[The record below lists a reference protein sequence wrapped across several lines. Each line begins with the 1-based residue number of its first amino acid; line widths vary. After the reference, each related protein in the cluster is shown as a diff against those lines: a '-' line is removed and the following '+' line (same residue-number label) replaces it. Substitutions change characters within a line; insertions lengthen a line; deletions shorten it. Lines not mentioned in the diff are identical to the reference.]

1 MFDSLVAV
9 SRVELVV
16 AITAA
21 AVAEV
26 AVEVA
31 AVDAVD
37 AVEVAAVAAAV
48 EGVLGFAMFAAAAV
62 RVFDVAVRCT
72 FAGVLLAVDA
82 AQVPSR
88 RSRNSRFRRQTQWR
102 GVLAGGRRIA
112 AGDIA
117 G

>member
-31 AVDAVD
+31 AVD